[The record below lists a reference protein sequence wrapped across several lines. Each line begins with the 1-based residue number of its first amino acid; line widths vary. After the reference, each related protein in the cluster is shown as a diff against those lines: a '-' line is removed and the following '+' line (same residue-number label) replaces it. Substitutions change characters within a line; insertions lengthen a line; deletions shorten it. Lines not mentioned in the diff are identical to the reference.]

1 MQNQASTEKKDKG
14 VWDLIADIILVV
26 YILLIFFS
34 NALFFLGPIL
44 FDEWFYGPTK
54 YVQGFFWIL
63 SHLSLILVGVA
74 IKNIYIKIFG
84 ILIALIVAL
93 YNAYRDI
100 EWILYDPMF

>member
-34 NALFFLGPIL
+34 NALNFLGPKL
-44 FDEWFYGPTK
+44 FDEWYYGPTK

-63 SHLSLILVGVA
+63 SNLSLILVGVA

-93 YNAYRDI
+93 YNAYGNI
-100 EWILYDPMF
+100 EWILYGPMF